1 MGGWLGGWVGGWS
14 IIDNKANLSP
24 AELRCCWS
32 WAELGKNKYI
42 NKNKSFNDNCQRAIE
57 ITIKV
62 CDHYAQIIQLLKKY
76 FKRDVASI
84 TVQLNIT
91 KPCIFQYNI
100 NDKVVVNMITVP
112 ICFHLLLKTPR
123 EVY

>member
-1 MGGWLGGWVGGWS
+1 M
-14 IIDNKANLSP
+14 K
-24 AELRCCWS
+24 
-32 WAELGKNKYI
+32 
-42 NKNKSFNDNCQRAIE
+42 

-76 FKRDVASI
+76 FKRYVASI
-84 TVQLNIT
+84 TGRLSFT